1 MQESHGG
8 PWEQGEQEVAEA
20 PLGKQDAPELE
31 LELVAENRRVGALEG
46 AQARVA
52 LVEGG
57 GHCHHRLVVM
67 GARAEQWEG
76 QERCWNVKCSTAREE
91 TADFLAAT

>member
-1 MQESHGG
+1 MQELHGG

-46 AQARVA
+46 VQARVA

-57 GHCHHRLVVM
+57 GHCHHCLVAM
-67 GARAEQWEG
+67 
-76 QERCWNVKCSTAREE
+76 
-91 TADFLAAT
+91 AA